1 MSTKRTTNEQV
12 FSKIIEYVYAHM
24 QHGAISIE
32 AMADAVSLSTS
43 QLNRRVKEVTGLTAG
58 SLTPSPSPRGEGS
71 GMPVLPEKDIT
82 PLSPRRG
89 VGGEAAETAEAA
101 VEAPLILIVEDNRD
115 VARYIGSVLAD
126 AYEVVYADNGRTAM
140 ERALALVPDLIVTDL
155 MMPDTDGLTFCR
167 QVRQSDILNHIPIV
181 IITARVTDDDRLQ
194 GIEAGADAYLSKPFR
209 ADELQLRVAKLLESR
224 RRLRSLTNGSLTPSS
239 LTPGSLTPGSLTPDP
254 SPSGEGSGMPIQPEK
269 DITPLSPRRGVGGEA
284 AEVSSRLLASQLF
297 LSRLDDVIRRKMEM
311 GDISIEAVANEL
323 CMSRSQLQRKLR
335 ALVDQ
340 TPSAYILD
348 LRLCEAKRM
357 LSQRPAPSV
366 LSVAMRCGFADNA
379 HLTHAFRRKFGI
391 TPSQFVKEQA
401 QPQ

>member
-1 MSTKRTTNEQV
+1 MPVLQEKDN
-12 FSKIIEYVYAHM
+12 
-24 QHGAISIE
+24 
-32 AMADAVSLSTS
+32 
-43 QLNRRVKEVTGLTAG
+43 

-82 PLSPRRG
+82 PLSLRRG
-89 VGGEAAETAEAA
+89 VGGEAAVAEA
-101 VEAPLILIVEDNRD
+101 
-115 VARYIGSVLAD
+115 
-126 AYEVVYADNGRTAM
+126 
-140 ERALALVPDLIVTDL
+140 
-155 MMPDTDGLTFCR
+155 
-167 QVRQSDILNHIPIV
+167 
-181 IITARVTDDDRLQ
+181 
-194 GIEAGADAYLSKPFR
+194 
-209 ADELQLRVAKLLESR
+209 
-224 RRLRSLTNGSLTPSS
+224 
-239 LTPGSLTPGSLTPDP
+239 
-254 SPSGEGSGMPIQPEK
+254 
-269 DITPLSPRRGVGGEA
+269 
-284 AEVSSRLLASQLF
+284 SSRLLASQLF

>member
-1 MSTKRTTNEQV
+1 
-12 FSKIIEYVYAHM
+12 
-24 QHGAISIE
+24 
-32 AMADAVSLSTS
+32 
-43 QLNRRVKEVTGLTAG
+43 
-58 SLTPSPSPRGEGS
+58 
-71 GMPVLPEKDIT
+71 
-82 PLSPRRG
+82 
-89 VGGEAAETAEAA
+89 
-101 VEAPLILIVEDNRD
+101 
-115 VARYIGSVLAD
+115 
-126 AYEVVYADNGRTAM
+126 
-140 ERALALVPDLIVTDL
+140 
-155 MMPDTDGLTFCR
+155 
-167 QVRQSDILNHIPIV
+167 
-181 IITARVTDDDRLQ
+181 
-194 GIEAGADAYLSKPFR
+194 
-209 ADELQLRVAKLLESR
+209 
-224 RRLRSLTNGSLTPSS
+224 
-239 LTPGSLTPGSLTPDP
+239 
-254 SPSGEGSGMPIQPEK
+254 MPIQPEK

-284 AEVSSRLLASQLF
+284 AVAEVSSRLLASQLF

-311 GDISIEAVANEL
+311 GDISIESVANEL